1 MADGSDGEEEAPAE
15 AKPKTSFLSVGDAE
29 SVQLVFTQADADE
42 GHGEEG
48 HSSDDDYSS
57 AATEYS
63 RRGGRRGRGRK
74 KNHRRIVISL
84 VSCKYDVVAQAA
96 RGLGWRCT
104 VDDSEEYNLLWND
117 SYVPFDTIAN
127 LNKYQ
132 KANHFPGMS
141 ELAKKNLLAKNM
153 NRISKALPGE
163 FGFVPST
170 FILPGESE
178 GLKSWF
184 QSQKRRPTLI
194 LKPDAGCQGKGI
206 FLTKSLDE
214 CLSVE
219 GMIAQQYLPAPLL
232 VDGYKFD
239 MRLYVLVVSC
249 SPLRVLLFK
258 EGLARFC
265 TERYRAPN
273 ESNMDD
279 TFMHLTN
286 FAINKH
292 SEEFTIDESGEGGS
306 KRSISSLFAWLR
318 ENGYPTE
325 KIWSQI
331 KILIT
336 KTLLAV
342 QPHLQH
348 VYHSLLGEDNV
359 GFSCFEILGFD
370 VMLDR
375 KAKPW
380 LLEVNHAPSFSCGSS
395 LDLKI
400 KLELLRN
407 TMRLIHLQGDA
418 AAHAHAHARARRP
431 PRPLAPPPL
440 ASPLPPALSSPWL
453 DRMVW
458 LTS

>member
-1 MADGSDGEEEAPAE
+1 MQQLAVEQGWCGRLQMADDAAADVSDGEEEGQAAGS
-15 AKPKTSFLSVGDAE
+15 KPEKATSSFFADLSNAE
-29 SVQLVFTQADADE
+29 SVALTFTDVSTDE

-48 HSSDDDYSS
+48 HSSDDDEYSS
-57 AATEYS
+57 AATEFS
-63 RRGGRRGRGRK
+63 RRKGRGRGRK

-84 VSCKYDVVAQAA
+84 NSCKYDVVAQAA
-96 RGLGWRCT
+96 RGLGWRCST
-104 VDDSEEYNLLWND
+104 EDEEYNLLWND
-117 SYVPFDTIAN
+117 SYIPFDSIAN

-141 ELAKKNLLAKNM
+141 ELAKKNLLAKNL

-163 FGFVPST
+163 YGFVPST

-178 GLKSWF
+178 ALKSWF
-184 QSQKRRPTLI
+184 QGMKRRPTLI

-292 SEEFTIDESGEGGS
+292 SDEFTIDESGEGGS

-318 ENGYPTE
+318 ENGYPTD
-325 KIWSQI
+325 KIWAQI
-331 KILIT
+331 KTLIV

-342 QPHLQH
+342 QPHLSH

-370 VMLDR
+370 VLLDK

-380 LLEVNHAPSFSCGSS
+380 LLEV
-395 LDLKI
+395 
-400 KLELLRN
+400 
-407 TMRLIHLQGDA
+407 
-418 AAHAHAHARARRP
+418 RP
-431 PRPLAPPPL
+431 
-440 ASPLPPALSSPWL
+440 W
-453 DRMVW
+453 
-458 LTS
+458 